1 MDRVEQLVSYF
12 KNNKSK
18 KRKRLQMVVKP
29 AVVKKSCEAKTDK
42 PMVNIIKPAVVK
54 KSCESKTDNPR
65 VKTSKVAAHKLLK
78 RWKK

>member
-18 KRKRLQMVVKP
+18 KRKRLQP

-65 VKTSKVAAHKLLK
+65 VNTSKVAAHKLLK